1 MMQVWLTQRAEPTPH
16 DEGERRRPMRSGL
29 MAEYLS
35 RHGAEVLWWTGD
47 YDHYGRRQRRHGNA
61 EIAVSDTYR
70 IRYLAATGYG
80 KTKSLARLRYDRA
93 VAAGFAELAPRQG
106 RPDVILASMPSV
118 DLALASVRHGKARG
132 IPVIVDIRDL
142 HPDIFVE
149 SAPAS
154 LGPLVRLATV
164 PMKARVAEICRD
176 ATAIWGNSDAF
187 VEWGCRLGGR
197 SRGRHDLTLPIA
209 YKPLTVAEAD
219 KAAIRAAWWR
229 QGLFQPDG
237 LHVVFFGTLSRA
249 FDFAPVLE
257 AARHLH
263 GRRSAHHFHFF
274 GAGQQ
279 QKFLTEACAPLPN
292 CTMHGPVGAA
302 RLQAAMELADI
313 GLAPYVFTENFAA
326 NMPNKTTEYLGGGLH
341 VGLAFK
347 RGVLADF
354 LRRTGSG
361 FCYETGA
368 ELAEALARLQD
379 APHLLQEA
387 REASRA
393 AFSRHLGY
401 DTLSARMQAQ
411 LVETVAAF
419 RTGATGTG
427 PPTPGTMRL

>member
-1 MMQVWLTQRAEPTPH
+1 MQVWLTQRAEPTPH
-16 DEGERRRPMRSGL
+16 DMGERRRPMRTGL

-35 RHGAEVLWWTGD
+35 THGAEVLWWTGD
-47 YDHYGRRQRRHGNA
+47 YDHYGRRQRGHDNA

-93 VAAGFAELAPRQG
+93 VAAGFVELAPRQG
-106 RPDVILASMPSV
+106 PPDVILASMPSV
-118 DLALASVRHGKARG
+118 DLALASVRYGMAHG

-154 LGPLVRLATV
+154 LGPLVRLATA

-187 VEWGCRLGGR
+187 VEWGCSLGGR
-197 SRGRHDLTLPIA
+197 RRGRHDMTLPIA
-209 YKPLTVAEAD
+209 YKPLTVSDAE
-219 KAAIRAAWWR
+219 KAAIQDAWR
-229 QGLFQPDG
+229 REGLFQPDR
-237 LHVVFFGTLSRA
+237 LHVVFFGTLSKA

-257 AARHLH
+257 AARRLQAK
-263 GRRSAHHFHFF
+263 GSAHHFHFF

-279 QKFLTEACAPLPN
+279 QKFLSEGCASLPN

-302 RLQAAMELADI
+302 RLQAAMELSDI
-313 GLAPYVFTENFAA
+313 GLAPYIFTDNFAA

-347 RGVLADF
+347 RGALADF

-361 FCYETGA
+361 FCYETAA
-368 ELAEALARLQD
+368 ELTEALTRLQD
-379 APHLLQEA
+379 DPHTLTTA
-387 REASRA
+387 KAASRA
-393 AFSRHLGY
+393 AFVQHLGY
-401 DTLSARMQAQ
+401 DTLSTRMHAQ
-411 LVETVAAF
+411 LVETVKTFGNRAT
-419 RTGATGTG
+419 RTGLPSPAAA
-427 PPTPGTMRL
+427 RL